1 VLVAETES
9 GVVGWASYGKFRS
22 RDGYADTVEHSI
34 YVTPA
39 AQGRGAGTALMR
51 ALIERARNADL
62 HAIVGGLDG
71 ANTAS
76 LRFHERLGFRASTPL
91 PQVGR
96 KFGRWLDLVFVT
108 LILES

>member
-1 VLVAETES
+1 
-9 GVVGWASYGKFRS
+9 
-22 RDGYADTVEHSI
+22 
-34 YVTPA
+34 
-39 AQGRGAGTALMR
+39 MR
-51 ALIERARNADL
+51 ALIEKARKAGI
-62 HAIVGGLDG
+62 HAIVGSLDS